1 MLRPSTYAHPSNPE
15 SIRSAA
21 VRPIG
26 ANYDDYSQSVP
37 TKPKR
42 VQWTRVRDLSGETV
56 KVAITIPEL
65 RIRGLKVR
73 FEARDID
80 DGTRALDK
88 KPHIPLLRMKRDHR
102 PAFIAD
108 PDRVA
113 ELEARKIPYEVWAK
127 QRNQTIARAERYERQ
142 RVAVAEEIRRE
153 QLAAGAPAYPL
164 DSDPGP
170 MRIYTPDWIPVRRAY
185 DLPEY
190 ILPTTDALSML
201 CHGMGA
207 RVYDRILRGI
217 PAMGIKLAPP
227 LRSRL

>member
-1 MLRPSTYAHPSNPE
+1 MQRPWTFQHPINPE
-15 SIRSAA
+15 SIRPSAI
-21 VRPIG
+21 RPIG
-26 ANYDDYSQSVP
+26 ATYDDYTQSVP

-142 RVAVAEEIRRE
+142 RVAIAEEIRRE
-153 QLAAGAPAYPL
+153 QLAAGA
-164 DSDPGP
+164 DPYKGSSS
-170 MRIYTPDWIPVRRAY
+170 
-185 DLPEY
+185 DLPGVKATYIVPEWPTKYRAFHVWREY
-190 ILPTTDALSML
+190 RPY
-201 CHGMGA
+201 HMG
-207 RVYDRILRGI
+207 LN
-217 PAMGIKLAPP
+217 PP
-227 LRSRL
+227 LALQ